1 MRTINITELNAILAA
16 LNNKKTIA
24 EFLDNQEM
32 LDEVAAEKKLII
44 AEVCNRDP
52 IIRARFNDLLQQH

>member
-1 MRTINITELNAILAA
+1 MRTINIAELNAIIAA

-24 EFLDNQEM
+24 EFIGDQEM
-32 LDEVAAEKKLII
+32 LDEVTAEKTLII

-52 IIRARFNDLLQQH
+52 IIRARFNALLQQH

>member
-1 MRTINITELNAILAA
+1 MRTINIAELNAILAA

-24 EFLDNQEM
+24 EFLEDQEM
-32 LDEVAAEKKLII
+32 LNEVIAEKRNVFDEV
-44 AEVCNRDP
+44 CQHDP

>member
-1 MRTINITELNAILAA
+1 MRTINIADLNAILAA

-24 EFLDNQEM
+24 EFIGDQEM
-32 LDEVAAEKKLII
+32 LDEVTAEKTLII

>member
-1 MRTINITELNAILAA
+1 MRTINIAELNAILAA

-24 EFLDNQEM
+24 EFLDDQEM
-32 LDEVAAEKKLII
+32 LDEVASEKTLII